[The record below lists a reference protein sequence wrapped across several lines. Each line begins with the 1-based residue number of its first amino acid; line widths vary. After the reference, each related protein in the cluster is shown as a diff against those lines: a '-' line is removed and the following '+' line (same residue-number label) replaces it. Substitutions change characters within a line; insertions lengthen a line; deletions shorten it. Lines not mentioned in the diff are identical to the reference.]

1 MRGEKRLNFST
12 GWIPCTVIW
21 KIDST
26 IRLSLHILQWHV
38 KKEITTENQAIIS
51 RRQYPDPGSNR
62 DGLLQRCLR
71 PSRLPIPP
79 SGLMVVG
86 LHGAKLRNFFYSL
99 RVAGII
105 LHGDSRGWFHRGI
118 RGVHGGTGDFRRC
131 SPEAGSRTIDGA
143 QGVEG
148 DGRKGRKGRIVSP

>member
-105 LHGDSRGWFHRGI
+105 LY
-118 RGVHGGTGDFRRC
+118 GGF
-131 SPEAGSRTIDGA
+131 PAMLAGSG
-143 QGVEG
+143 
-148 DGRKGRKGRIVSP
+148 KPHL

>member
-1 MRGEKRLNFST
+1 MIFA
-12 GWIPCTVIW
+12 
-21 KIDST
+21 DST
-26 IRLSLHILQWHV
+26 LLVHV
-38 KKEITTENQAIIS
+38 IKEIMTENQAIIS
-51 RRQYPDPGSNR
+51 HYQYPDPGSNR

-105 LHGDSRGWFHRGI
+105 LYGGFTGAVSAGIRGWF
-118 RGVHGGTGDFRRC
+118 HGGTGDFRRC
-131 SPEAGSRTIDGA
+131 SPEAGSRTFDGA
-143 QGVEG
+143 LRGGEMG
-148 DGRKGRKGRIVSP
+148 DGWGVGGRGGKGGECFFLRGRVIFCGGRCSRCRF